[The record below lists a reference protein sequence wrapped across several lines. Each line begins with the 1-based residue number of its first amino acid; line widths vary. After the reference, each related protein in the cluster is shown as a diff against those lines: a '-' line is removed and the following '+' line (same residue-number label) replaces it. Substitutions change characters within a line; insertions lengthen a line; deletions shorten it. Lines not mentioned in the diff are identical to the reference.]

1 MREVPVSSDE
11 GNWPVKRVT
20 WGERLNRRQQVNRLK
35 QQSSDVRGRARVRL
49 HGLKYCRLAA
59 GLTQRELAQKIGANQ
74 WTIAQLEN
82 DGWRGA
88 NMVTIR
94 RLCRAL
100 KVMPADLICREP
112 IE

>member
-1 MREVPVSSDE
+1 MSVMGTE
-11 GNWPVKRVT
+11 GKWPVERVT
-20 WGERLNRRQQVNRLK
+20 MQERLSRREQVNRLK
-35 QQSSDVRGRARVRL
+35 RQSDVVKRRVTVRL
-49 HGLKYCRLAA
+49 HGLKPCRLAA
-59 GLTQRELAQKIGANQ
+59 GLSQRELAQMIGGNQ

-82 DGWRGA
+82 EGGRGA